1 MEYTVEITTVPEIAD
16 PDYLDRLAEIVYG
29 IPILVDPLL
38 GLNEN
43 GSITA
48 SFCFTAEN
56 PDPIAAASEA
66 VYAFVQAVAEARP
79 LRIPTPNEVGK
90 DTQATAAGLGQFAGA
105 TVGHFGVSLTPER
118 AEILT

>member
-16 PDYLDRLAEIVYG
+16 SKYLDRLAEIVYA

-43 GSITA
+43 GSVTA
-48 SFCFTAEN
+48 SFCFAAET
-56 PDPIAAASEA
+56 PDPIAAAGEA

-79 LRIPTPNEVGK
+79 LRIPAPNEVGK
-90 DTQATAAGLGQFAGA
+90 GTQATAAGLGRFAGA
-105 TVGHFGVSLTPER
+105 TVGHFGVSLSPER
-118 AEILT
+118 EEILA